1 MYVVTRTSRCTR
13 AAIIDPNVNRKSTDR
28 QPSPARPA
36 RAFLILWIF
45 AIAAPLFPAS
55 QGRAETVRHGSTT
68 VHFRATLGPRRLPR
82 DHLAPISLRLAIA
95 VQSPANT
102 LPPQT
107 RLIQIG
113 TNRKG
118 HLERTG
124 LPVCNAR
131 RLHGT
136 SSAQALLACGDA
148 LVGRGSFLLKTRY
161 PEAPVAATPGTVLA
175 FNARGRRGPEIVAHL
190 YSTVPATTSHLLV
203 FHLHRQAAGP
213 FGTVISAR
221 LAPSLDGYGSLLALH
236 LVLHRT
242 YAYHG
247 AVHSYLSASCPAPPG
262 FSASIFPLA
271 RAFLAFADHSTLTA
285 TATATCWVR
294 R

>member
-1 MYVVTRTSRCTR
+1 MYAVSRTSRYTR
-13 AAIIDPNVNRKSTDR
+13 AAIIDPNVNRTSTDR
-28 QPSPARPA
+28 QTSPARPA
-36 RAFLILWIF
+36 RAFLILFIF
-45 AIAAPLFPAS
+45 AIAAPLSPPFPA
-55 QGRAETVRHGSTT
+55 RPAPVPPGSPP
-68 VHFRATLGPRRLPR
+68 VPFRPTPPPRRLPPDR
-82 DHLAPISLRLAIA
+82 LAPIPLRPAVA
-95 VQSPANT
+95 VQSDSGT

-107 RLIQIG
+107 RLIRIG
-113 TNRKG
+113 TNRNG
-118 HLERTG
+118 RLDRTG

-136 SSAQALLACGDA
+136 SSAQALLVCGDA

-175 FNARGRRGPEIVAHL
+175 FNARGRHGPEIVAHL
-190 YSTVPATTSHLLV
+190 YSTLPATTSHLLV

-213 FGTVISAR
+213 FGTVISTR
-221 LAPSLDGYGSLLALH
+221 LAPSLDPYGSLLALH

-262 FSASIFPLA
+262 FSGGIFPLA
-271 RAFLAFADHSTLTA
+271 RAFLAFADHSTVAA
-285 TATATCWVR
+285 TATATCRVR
-294 R
+294 P